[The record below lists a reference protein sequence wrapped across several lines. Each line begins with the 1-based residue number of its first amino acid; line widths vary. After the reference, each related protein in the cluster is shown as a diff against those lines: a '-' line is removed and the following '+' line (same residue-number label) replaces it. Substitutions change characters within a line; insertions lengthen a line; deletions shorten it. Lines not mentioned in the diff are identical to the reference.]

1 MAMEQQR
8 DVIRENFKRGVMDLL
23 ITYMLS
29 VEDMYGYQISLEID
43 KLSEG
48 LITIKLGSLYTPLFR
63 LVEKG
68 FVTERTEL
76 VGKKRTRRYYH
87 LTEDG
92 LKYLD
97 ILKEEYGFMCAGV
110 DKVMTFSGTKK

>member
-1 MAMEQQR
+1 MEQHR

-43 KLSEG
+43 KLSGG
-48 LITIKLGSLYTPLFR
+48 LITIKLGSLYAPLFR
-63 LVEKG
+63 LVTKG
-68 FVTERTEL
+68 LVTERTEL

-92 LKYLD
+92 HAYLK
-97 ILKEEYGFMCAGV
+97 ILQEEYASMGAGV
-110 DKVMTFSGTKK
+110 EKVLAFQGTKK

>member
-1 MAMEQQR
+1 MEQQR
-8 DVIRENFKRGVMDLL
+8 DVIKENFKRGVMDLL

-48 LITIKLGSLYTPLFR
+48 LITIKLGSLYAPLFR

-68 FVTERTEL
+68 LVTERTEL

-92 LKYLD
+92 FKYLD
-97 ILKEEYGFMCAGV
+97 ILKEEYDFMCAGV
-110 DKVMTFSGTKK
+110 EKVLTFSGTGK